1 MVYTPPHFCCEE
13 AYIALIIFTVCN
25 SDFTS
30 LVERIYAEQKGS
42 VFVDMRGFASQCTNT
57 PPIPFSSVCTD
68 LTHIPP
74 SFNTWRSNSIVV
86 VSTLSPKHDLISDI
100 SSSTS
105 FILRGVGLYNCALRF
120 ISSCFVIMPNQ

>member
-1 MVYTPPHFCCEE
+1 MVYTPPHFFCEE
-13 AYIALIIFTVCN
+13 AYIALTIFIYCN
-25 SDFTS
+25 NDFTS
-30 LVERIYAEQKGS
+30 LVESTYAEQKGS
-42 VFVDMRGFASQCTNT
+42 VVVDMRGFASQCTNT
-57 PPIPFSSVCTD
+57 PPMPFSSVCTD

-105 FILRGVGLYNCALRF
+105 FSLRVVGLYNCTLRF
-120 ISSCFVIMPNQ
+120 VSS